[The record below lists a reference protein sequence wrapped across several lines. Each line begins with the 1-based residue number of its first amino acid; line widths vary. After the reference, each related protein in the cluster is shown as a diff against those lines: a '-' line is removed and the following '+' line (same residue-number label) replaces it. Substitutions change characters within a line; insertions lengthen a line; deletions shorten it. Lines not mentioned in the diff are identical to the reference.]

1 MWRAGESRNRAWMD
15 TRENQPGCT
24 RLAALEPELG
34 QRGGLEW
41 HSQETWAL
49 SEETLQLSLARER
62 EWKVEMSDR
71 VRSRQAAK
79 TWDISLEAAATM
91 RAYHMTSMLE

>member
-1 MWRAGESRNRAWMD
+1 
-15 TRENQPGCT
+15 
-24 RLAALEPELG
+24 
-34 QRGGLEW
+34 
-41 HSQETWAL
+41 
-49 SEETLQLSLARER
+49 
-62 EWKVEMSDR
+62 MSDR